1 MSEETANSSAKTPR
15 YKRHLANYLIDKDF
29 QLRFFLNFSLLFIFG
44 LLLTLGFLFWIHST
58 KYDKGVVFR
67 LRQDTV
73 KVYQKGFEI
82 VNGEEKDKFVEK
94 ELALPDYDHGLDLFT
109 IQFKGILLFSML
121 YLLLSAIFVLVYSH
135 KMAGPIYNIKKNL
148 KLLLEGK
155 DVDKIRI
162 RSGDE
167 FQDLADLLNELIDKK
182 IHGKKN

>member
-1 MSEETANSSAKTPR
+1 MSEVTPSPSSKPPR

-73 KVYQKGFEI
+73 KFYQKGFEM
-82 VNGEEKDKFVEK
+82 VNGEEKEKFVEK
-94 ELALPDYDHGLDLFT
+94 EFALPDYDHGLDLFT
-109 IQFKGILLFSML
+109 IQFRGILLFSLL
-121 YLLLSAIFVLVYSH
+121 YLLLSAAFVLIYSH

-148 KLLLEGK
+148 RLLLDGK
-155 DVDKIRI
+155 DVEKIRI

-167 FQDLADLLNELIDKK
+167 FQDLANLLNELIEKK
-182 IHGKKN
+182 IHGKGS

>member
-1 MSEETANSSAKTPR
+1 MSEETPNPSAKTPR

-44 LLLTLGFLFWIHST
+44 LLLTLGFLFWVHST

-109 IQFKGILLFSML
+109 IQFKGILLFSLL
-121 YLLLSAIFVLVYSH
+121 YLLLSAIFVLLYSH

-182 IHGKKN
+182 IHGKK